1 MANATTHTHDREKIP
16 RMLLRAMAL
25 LVVVVLLLVTYA
37 RLTDRPLEAKPADG
51 PIAMERVLHIIASD
65 GGAAQVLDANGS
77 VIANMADGEGGFV
90 AGAWRA
96 INYQRGLNNLDPALP
111 VRLVRFEDGRLALFD
126 DYTGWRMEIMGF
138 GRDNTAA
145 FARLLN

>member
-1 MANATTHTHDREKIP
+1 MADATTHPHDREKIP
-16 RMLLRAMAL
+16 RLLLRAMAL
-25 LVVVVLLLVTYA
+25 MVIVVLMLVTYA
-37 RLTDRPLEAKPADG
+37 RVTDRPLEAKPANG
-51 PIAMERVLHIIASD
+51 PIAAERVLHIIASD
-65 GGAAQVLDANGS
+65 GGGAQVLDANGS
-77 VIANMADGEGGFV
+77 VVANMADGKGGFV

-96 INYQRGLNNLDPALP
+96 ISYQRSLHGLDPNLP

-126 DYTGWRMEIMGF
+126 DHTGWRMEIMGF